1 MMYVHM
7 TETTTLQM
15 HESMCSL
22 LESRESNINSLAT
35 ELNST
40 ETNST
45 TNRLSTGVWSYLQN
59 LCTIEAEEVL
69 LSIVDLHSVHSW

>member
-45 TNRLSTGVWSYLQN
+45 ANRLSTGAWSYQLVHGVIN
-59 LCTIEAEEVL
+59 WCME
-69 LSIVDLHSVHSW
+69 LSTKLVYH

>member
-45 TNRLSTGVWSYLQN
+45 ANRLSTGAWSYLQN
-59 LCTIEAEEVL
+59 LCTIETEEVL